1 MDVWDAVV
9 ASSWESDGSGDTVL
23 EGLSLWSVWAVLK
36 RTGGWVFGSSWNIN
50 VSWLHVC
57 WPWFLSKSC
66 CCCSLDSG
74 WISFLSWI
82 DIIDA
87 IDTSDGNGDTI
98 LEGISLWSVWA
109 VFEGTGGWC
118 FGSD

>member
-57 WPWFLSKSC
+57 WPWFNLSKSFC
-66 CCCSLDSG
+66 FWSG
-74 WISFLSWI
+74 SGST
-82 DIIDA
+82 IIMDVGCTCVCALYDA
-87 IDTSDGNGDTI
+87 KKKGDKKRVR
-98 LEGISLWSVWA
+98 EARQNAS
-109 VFEGTGGWC
+109 EKN
-118 FGSD
+118 